1 MNDLNNYFTWHFFC
15 LVYHSRSYIDAV
27 SSVALKSMN
36 AAVEAKA
43 NPEYPSKGEVH
54 VCYMIV
60 KSVP

>member
-1 MNDLNNYFTWHFFC
+1 MNDLNNYFIWNFFC

-36 AAVEAKA
+36 AAVEEAKA
-43 NPEYPSKGEVH
+43 NPSKGEVL